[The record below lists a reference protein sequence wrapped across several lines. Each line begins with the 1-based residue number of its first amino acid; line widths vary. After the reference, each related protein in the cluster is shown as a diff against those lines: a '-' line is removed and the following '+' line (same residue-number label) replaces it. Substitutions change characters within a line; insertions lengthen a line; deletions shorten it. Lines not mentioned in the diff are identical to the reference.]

1 MIIGRPTR
9 IAPCLARHC
18 PRGLKPIHMITIDG
32 DLNDKVHSSHMAES
46 DPDVPSKKDLLLP
59 ILRVLSNGVILTVDE
74 LVDAVV
80 TEMGLPRSVLSRKAT
95 NKEKPE
101 FKNRLEWACTDL
113 RKRGLIDFPETK
125 VRKTANR
132 RITALG
138 RQVLQEGKDP
148 EKMPEI
154 VDVGD
159 RTDGWYPAMYTPGLS
174 KEDWLGLLRDP
185 MVFNERSLDLMFK
198 MMSFDG
204 KATCKQLSQRFGG
217 SPQGYNSVAIQLAR
231 RIHEKTGCPLDVA
244 DSGADR
250 YWSILFL
257 GKDAPEDVPGTYMWR
272 LRPEL
277 VSALSEIELE
287 PVDGDV
293 RPPVESFFDYLESRG
308 LMFET
313 EAVENFLLSI
323 KAKQFAIL
331 SGGTGTGKTKLAQ
344 AYGEFFSSNG
354 HNREMRTEVT
364 LGKVAEN
371 NGFTLSREDFFSVFP
386 EAAQGDG
393 YYQYR
398 IGDCEGTGEI
408 KMTPR
413 FWFPRDEHRAEL
425 MNRLEEMKKDGEKA
439 ELVLVVP
446 GKGSEG
452 KHYEIVPVGSNW
464 TDNRHILGYRNAIS
478 GGYVRTP
485 SLDLML
491 AADQDKVHT
500 YMLVLD
506 EMNLSHVERYL
517 SDIISCMESGESVK
531 LDSDGSIPE
540 SLALGDNLIVIGT
553 VNMDETT
560 YTFSPKVLDRAN
572 VLEFDATSV
581 SDYLSGSGTV
591 YYPSG
596 DVAYL
601 QDSTAGLECRHMSAR
616 EIIAEMRALVSDGII
631 NEMVRDLGETQ
642 IRMSGM
648 GLPFAYRTLDE
659 VMRFMYVAWNYTGR
673 GDFLDW
679 KRYFDAQIRQKILPK
694 IHGNSSILSEL
705 RAFRDMCAR
714 EGYVRSEQRIA
725 HMTYVLES
733 QRYVSFNS

>member
-1 MIIGRPTR
+1 
-9 IAPCLARHC
+9 
-18 PRGLKPIHMITIDG
+18 
-32 DLNDKVHSSHMAES
+32 MAES
-46 DPDVPSKKDLLLP
+46 DPDVPLKKELLLP
-59 ILRVLSNGVILTVDE
+59 ILRVLSNGAILTVDE
-74 LVDAVV
+74 LVEAVV
-80 TEMGLPRSVLSRKAT
+80 KEMGLPRSVLSRKAT
-95 NKEKPE
+95 GKDKPE

-125 VRKTANR
+125 ARKTANR
-132 RITALG
+132 MITALG
-138 RQVLQEGKDP
+138 RQVLQDGRDP
-148 EKMPEI
+148 GKMPEI
-154 VDVGD
+154 VDDEG
-159 RTDGWYPAMYTPGLS
+159 RADGWYPVMYTPGLS
-174 KEDWLGLLRDP
+174 KEDWVGLLKDP
-185 MVFNERSLDLMFK
+185 EVFNGRSLDLMSK
-198 MMSFDG
+198 MLSFDG
-204 KATCKQLSQRFGG
+204 EATCKQLSLRFGG
-217 SPQGYNSVAIQLAR
+217 DPQSYNSVAIQLAR
-231 RIHEKTGCPLDVA
+231 RVHQKTKCPLDVR

-250 YWSILFL
+250 YWPILFL
-257 GKDAPEDVPGTYMWR
+257 GKDAPEDVPGTYIWR

-287 PVDGDV
+287 PAEEGTESHS
-293 RPPVESFFDYLESRG
+293 ESFFDFLESRG
-308 LMFET
+308 LMFGT

-344 AYGEFFSSNG
+344 AYGEFISGNG
-354 HNREMRTEVT
+354 HVREMRTQVT
-364 LGKVAEN
+364 LGKVTEN

-393 YYQYR
+393 HYRYR

-425 MNRLEEMKKDGEKA
+425 MSRLEKMKKDGDKA
-439 ELVLVVP
+439 ELVLRGP
-446 GKGSEG
+446 GSGSDG
-452 KHYEIVPVGSNW
+452 KRYEIVPVGSNW

-491 AADQDKVHT
+491 AADGDRAHT

-531 LDSDGSIPE
+531 LDSDGSIPG

-572 VLEFDATSV
+572 VLEFDAASV
-581 SDYLSGSGTV
+581 GDYLSGSGIS
-591 YYPSG
+591 YSPSG
-596 DVAYL
+596 AVDYL
-601 QDSTAGLECRHMSAR
+601 QDSTAGLECRRMNAR
-616 EIIAEMRALVSDGII
+616 DIVAEMRESVPDTAIDG
-631 NEMVRDLGETQ
+631 MVRDLEEVQ
-642 IRMSGM
+642 ARMSGM
-648 GLPFAYRTLDE
+648 RLPFAYRTLDE
-659 VMRFMYVAWNYTGR
+659 VMRFMYVAWSYTGR
-673 GDFLDW
+673 DDFHDW
-679 KRYFDAQIRQKILPK
+679 KRYLDAQIRQKILPK
-694 IHGNSSILSEL
+694 IHGNSSILPDL

-714 EGYVRSEQRIA
+714 EGYARSEERLS
-725 HMTYVLES
+725 HMVSVLES

>member
-1 MIIGRPTR
+1 
-9 IAPCLARHC
+9 
-18 PRGLKPIHMITIDG
+18 
-32 DLNDKVHSSHMAES
+32 MAES
-46 DPDVPSKKDLLLP
+46 DPDVPSKNDLLLP
-59 ILRVLSNGVILTVDE
+59 ILRVLSNGAIRTVNE

-95 NKEKPE
+95 NRERSE
-101 FKNRLEWACTDL
+101 FKSRLEWACTYL
-113 RKRGLIDFPETK
+113 RKRGLIDFPETE

-132 RITALG
+132 RITDLG

-159 RTDGWYPAMYTPGLS
+159 RTDEWYPAMYTPGLS
-174 KEDWLGLLRDP
+174 REDWVGLLRDP
-185 MVFNERSLDLMFK
+185 KVFNERSLDLMSK
-198 MMSFDG
+198 MISFDG
-204 KATCKQLSQRFGG
+204 KATCKQLSLRFGG
-217 SPQGYNSVAIQLAR
+217 SPQSYNSVAIQLAR
-231 RIHEKTGCPLDVA
+231 RIHEKTECPLDVA

-250 YWSILFL
+250 YWSVLFL
-257 GKDAPEDVPGTYMWR
+257 GKEAPGDVPGLYMWR

-277 VSALSEIELE
+277 ESALLEIELE
-287 PVDGDV
+287 SADDDV
-293 RPPVESFFDYLESRG
+293 ESSTESFFDFLESRG

-344 AYGEFFSSNG
+344 AYGEFLSLNG
-354 HNREMRTEVT
+354 RDREMRTEVT
-364 LGKVAEN
+364 LGKVAES
-371 NGFTLSREDFFSVFP
+371 NGFTLSRNDFFSVFP
-386 EAAQGDG
+386 EAAKGDG
-393 YYQYR
+393 IYQYR
-398 IGDCEGTGEI
+398 IGDCEGVGEI

-413 FWFPRDEHRAEL
+413 FWFPRDEHRGEL
-425 MNRLEEMKKDGEKA
+425 MSRLEEMKKDGDKA
-439 ELVLVVP
+439 ELVLMVP
-446 GKGSEG
+446 EG
-452 KHYEIVPVGSNW
+452 DSRRKRYEIVPVGSNW

-478 GGYVRTP
+478 GGYVRTTP
-485 SLDLML
+485 LDLML
-491 AADQDKVHT
+491 TADKDRAHT
-500 YMLVLD
+500 YMLILD

-572 VLEFDATSV
+572 VLEFDAVSV
-581 SDYLSGSGTV
+581 SDYLSGSGIL
-591 YYPSG
+591 YSPSG
-596 DVAYL
+596 DVSYL

-616 EIIAEMRALVSDGII
+616 DIIAEMREFVPDGVIDG
-631 NEMVRDLGETQ
+631 MVRDLGEIQ
-642 IRMSGM
+642 VRMSGM

-659 VMRFMYVAWNYTGR
+659 VMRFMYVAWNYVGR
-673 GDFLDW
+673 GDFHDW
-679 KRYFDAQIRQKILPK
+679 KRYLDVQIRQKILPK
-694 IHGNSSILSEL
+694 IHGSSSILSEL
-705 RAFRDMCAR
+705 RAFRDMCTR
-714 EGYVRSEQRIA
+714 EGYVRSEQRIS
-725 HMTYVLES
+725 HMISVLES